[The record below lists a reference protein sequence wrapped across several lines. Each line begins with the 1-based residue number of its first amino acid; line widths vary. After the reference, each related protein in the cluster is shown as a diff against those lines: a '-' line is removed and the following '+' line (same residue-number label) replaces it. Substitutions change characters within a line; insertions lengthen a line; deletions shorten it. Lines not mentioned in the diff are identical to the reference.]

1 MLSPAHVMSALERKR
16 DRLSAYDRL
25 SSEERARYS
34 EALERLAALDCDAVW
49 RQLGLIDRPG
59 ARTTV
64 ERVAG
69 APVVRRFTQTWN
81 HHGTAREWAL
91 DVLRDRVTV
100 AVDGSEISPSRDYSI
115 PVGAVQ
121 VARFVNPHCAGNNYV
136 KDIVFD
142 ILPPDE
148 LMGEAN
154 VDGFPDQ
161 QVKLRRFAL
170 ECQLLTEEMERL
182 AGQKPLPVCFFDG
195 SLVISFAANLPES
208 LRRRYLAAITELLH
222 TSQATG
228 VPLVG
233 YIDTSYARDL
243 VTMLYCL
250 FHPLPSEPGISDAAL
265 LRGAGMRGAGMRG
278 AGMRGAMGWG
288 DRSEA
293 LVCAR
298 DDELATKLSADEH
311 YYERVHFLYLKT
323 TAANPP
329 ARLDLPTWVL
339 EAGLLEEV
347 LDVVRAECV
356 VGVGYPYAVETADAT
371 AVITARDRERFYGI
385 LQEFVDRLGVE
396 LRYSRK
402 ALSKRGRR

>member
-1 MLSPAHVMSALERKR
+1 MLSPAHVVSALERKR
-16 DRLSAYDRL
+16 DRLSAFDRL
-25 SSEERARYS
+25 SSEERARYG
-34 EALERLAALDCDAVW
+34 EALERLAALDRDAVW

-59 ARTTV
+59 ARPTA

-69 APVVRRFTQTWN
+69 EPVVRRFAQEWN
-81 HHGTAREWAL
+81 HHGAARDWAL
-91 DVLRDRVTV
+91 EVLRERTTV

-121 VARFVNPHCAGNNYV
+121 VARFVNPHCADDQYI

-148 LMGEAN
+148 LMDEAN

-182 AGQKPLPVCFFDG
+182 AGREPLPVCFFDG

-208 LRRRYLAAITELLH
+208 LRRRYLAAITGLLH
-222 TSQATG
+222 TSQDTG

-233 YIDTSYARDL
+233 YIDTSYAHDL
-243 VTMLYCL
+243 VTMLHIL

-265 LRGAGMRGAGMRG
+265 LRGPGAQGS
-278 AGMRGAMGWG
+278 MGWG

-298 DDELATKLSADEH
+298 DDELATKLSPDER
-311 YYERVHFLYLKT
+311 YYERVHFVYLKT
-323 TAANPP
+323 TATNPP
-329 ARLDLPTWVL
+329 ARLDLPAWVL